1 MPEQVLTVAN
11 QLTLLRMALVPILVL
26 CILSR
31 EYAWGLVLFAVA
43 AATDLLDG
51 LIARLGHQRT
61 TLGAMM
67 DPLADKILMTGSY
80 LALTWGSGLVVAIP
94 VWVTVIILS
103 RDILLVLSVTAI
115 NLAFGRR
122 GFLPSLLGK
131 MSTAFQVATVGL
143 VLLLNALAEPLPW
156 LRWVFLA
163 TVGLT
168 VASAVDYLFRGGR
181 GSEPL

>member
-1 MPEQVLTVAN
+1 MAEQILTVAN
-11 QLTLLRMALVPILVL
+11 QLTLLRMALVPFLVL

-31 EYAWGLVLFAVA
+31 EFVWGLVLFAVA
-43 AATDLLDG
+43 GATDLLDG

-80 LALTWGSGLVVAIP
+80 VALTWGSGLVVGIP
-94 VWVTVIILS
+94 VWVTIIVLS
-103 RDILLVLSVTAI
+103 RDVLLVLSVAAI

-122 GFLPSLLGK
+122 VFLPSLLGK
-131 MSTAFQVATVGL
+131 VSTGLQIATAGL
-143 VLLLNALAEPLPW
+143 VLLLNALAEPVPW
-156 LRWVFLA
+156 LRYVYGA

-168 VASAVDYLFRGGR
+168 AASAVDYLYRGGR
-181 GSEPL
+181 GSETH